1 MTHMTNAWFVVFPN
15 CTALRL
21 NNQIVSPVSGQP
33 QSFGQPVA
41 TRRTSPQRPESP
53 VYVNAVKQTEPSGHY
68 ARHPMRTNVKPKL
81 YKVLYPYKPRQ
92 MDELELTPGDL
103 LTVTMH
109 CTDGWFVGRST
120 LSQRFGTFPG
130 NYVEEL

>member
-1 MTHMTNAWFVVFPN
+1 MFQHL
-15 CTALRL
+15 ALRL
-21 NNQIVSPVSGQP
+21 NNQIVSPVSGQT
-33 QSFGQPVA
+33 QSVAQPMA
-41 TRRTSPQRPESP
+41 GRRTSPQRPESP
-53 VYVNAVKQTEPSGHY
+53 VYVNASKQMESGVVY
-68 ARHPMRTNVKPKL
+68 SRHPMRTNVKPKL

-92 MDELELTPGDL
+92 MDELELTQGDL

-120 LSQRFGTFPG
+120 LSGRFGTFPG